1 MTSQS
6 IIHHTGELVPD
17 LYLLGHPVGPVYLLD
32 SPQPVL
38 FDSGFTA
45 LAQAY
50 LDDLATILQGR
61 SPRFLFLTHSHYDHA
76 GCAGWF
82 KKTYPDLTVCASSQA
97 RGVLHRPKVIGL
109 ISKMNREATDSLVK
123 QGMPRVEKAEFLPVE
138 VEKILADGDT
148 VQLADNLSVEVIATP
163 GHTRG
168 CLSYYVPQR
177 KMLFCGEAG
186 GLRLHDGHIATE
198 FLADYQAYE
207 DSLRRLAGLEVDVL
221 CQAHHS
227 ALIGPTAGE
236 FLRESLHKTM
246 EFKEMVLEF
255 LAQDG
260 GDIGRTIRRVKE
272 IDWDP
277 RTGFKQPLPAY
288 MLNLEERIK
297 LLAKEA
303 GYVISED
310 N

>member
-1 MTSQS
+1 M
-6 IIHHTGELVPD
+6 IHHTGELVPD
-17 LYLLGHPVGPVYLLD
+17 LHLLGHPVGPVYLLD

-45 LAQAY
+45 LARAY

-82 KKTYPDLTVCASSQA
+82 KKNYPNLTVCASSQDQII
-97 RGVLHRPKVIGL
+97 LHRPKAVKL
-109 ISKMNREATDSLVK
+109 ISELNREATDSLIK
-123 QGMPRVEKAEFLPVE
+123 QGMPRAEEGEFLPVE
-138 VEKILADGDT
+138 VEKVLTDGDT
-148 VQLADNLSVEVIATP
+148 VQLTDNLSVDVIATP

-177 KMLFCGEAG
+177 KMLFCGEAA
-186 GLRLHDGHIATE
+186 GLRLPDGHIATE

-207 DSLRRLAGLEVDVL
+207 DSLRRLAGLDVEVL
-221 CQAHHS
+221 CQAHHT
-227 ALIGPTAGE
+227 ALTGPTAGE
-236 FLRESLHKTM
+236 LLRESLHKTM

-260 GDIGRTIRRVKE
+260 GDIERTIRRVKE

-288 MLNLEERIK
+288 MLNLEVRIK

-303 GYVISED
+303 GYIVSED

>member
-1 MTSQS
+1 MKSQG
-6 IIHHTGELVPD
+6 IIHRAGEMVPD
-17 LYLLGHPVGPVYLLD
+17 LHLLGHPVGPVYLLD
-32 SPQPVL
+32 SPQPAL

-50 LDDLATILQGR
+50 LDDLAKILLGR

-82 KKTYPDLTVCASSQA
+82 KKTYPDLTVCASSQTQV
-97 RGVLHRPKVIGL
+97 VLHRPNVIRL
-109 ISKMNREATDSLVK
+109 INELSREATESLIK
-123 QGMPRVEKAEFLPVE
+123 QGMPRAKEEEFLPVK
-138 VEKILADGDT
+138 VEKVLADGHT
-148 VQLADNLSVEVIATP
+148 VRLADNLSVEVIATP

-177 KMLFCGEAG
+177 KILFCGEAG

-198 FLADYQAYE
+198 FLVDYQAYE
-207 DSLRRLAGLEVDVL
+207 DSLRRLAGLEVEVL
-221 CQAHHS
+221 CQAHHM
-227 ALIGPTAGE
+227 ALIGPTAGD

-255 LAQDG
+255 LVQDG

-288 MLNLEERIK
+288 MLNLEVRVK

-303 GYVISED
+303 GYVISKAK
-310 N
+310 

>member
-1 MTSQS
+1 MKSQG
-6 IIHHTGELVPD
+6 IIHRAGELVPD
-17 LYLLGHPVGPVYLLD
+17 LHMLGHPVGPVYFLD

-50 LDDLATILQGR
+50 FDDLAAILLGR

-82 KKTYPDLTVCASSQA
+82 KKIYPDLTVCASSQA
-97 RGVLHRPKVIGL
+97 QVVLHRPNVIKL
-109 ISKMNREATDSLVK
+109 ISELSREAADFFVK
-123 QGMPRVEKAEFLPVE
+123 QGMPRAEEGEFLPVE
-138 VEKILADGDT
+138 VEKVLADGDT
-148 VQLADNLSVEVIATP
+148 VRLADNLSVEVIATP

-186 GLRLHDGHIATE
+186 GLRLHDGHITTE
-198 FLADYQAYE
+198 FVADYQAYE
-207 DSLRRLAGLEVDVL
+207 DSLRRLAGLEVEVL
-221 CQAHHS
+221 CQAHHL

-236 FLRESLHKTM
+236 FLRKSLHKAM

-260 GDIGRTIRRVKE
+260 GDIAHTIRRIKE

-277 RTGFKQPLPAY
+277 RTGFKQPLLAY
-288 MLNLEERIK
+288 MLNLEARVK

-303 GYVISED
+303 GYIISED

>member
-1 MTSQS
+1 MKSQG
-6 IIHHTGELVPD
+6 IVNRAGELVPA
-17 LYLLGHPVGPVYLLD
+17 LHLLGHPVGPVYFLD

-50 LDDLATILQGR
+50 LDDLAAILQGR
-61 SPRFLFLTHSHYDHA
+61 FPRFLFLTHSHYDHA

-97 RGVLHRPKVIGL
+97 QVVLHRPNAIKL
-109 ISKMNREATDSLVK
+109 ISKLSREATDFFVK
-123 QGMPRVEKAEFLPVE
+123 QGMPRAEEGEFLPVE
-138 VEKILADGDT
+138 VEKVLADGDT

-186 GLRLHDGHIATE
+186 GIRLHDGHIATE
-198 FLADYQAYE
+198 FVADYQAYE
-207 DSLRRLAGLEVDVL
+207 DSLRRLAGLEVEVL
-221 CQAHHS
+221 CQAHHL
-227 ALIGPTAGE
+227 AIIGPTAGE
-236 FLRESLHKTM
+236 FLRESLHKAM

-260 GDIGRTIRRVKE
+260 GDIRRTIRRVKE

-288 MLNLEERIK
+288 MLNLEARVK

-303 GYVISED
+303 GYVVSK
-310 N
+310 NN

>member
-207 DSLRRLAGLEVDVL
+207 DSLRRLAGLEVEVL

-236 FLRESLHKTM
+236 FLRESLHNTM

>member
-260 GDIGRTIRRVKE
+260 GDIERTIRRVKE

>member
-1 MTSQS
+1 MKSQS
-6 IIHHTGELVPD
+6 IIHHTGELVSD

-97 RGVLHRPKVIGL
+97 RDVLHRPKVIRL
-109 ISKMNREATDSLVK
+109 ISKMNREATDSLFK

-148 VQLADNLSVEVIATP
+148 VQLADNLIVEVIATP

-207 DSLRRLAGLEVDVL
+207 DSLRRLAGLEVEVL

-255 LAQDG
+255 LAQNG

-288 MLNLEERIK
+288 MLNLEVRIK

>member
-1 MTSQS
+1 MDSKS
-6 IIHHTGELVPD
+6 VINRAGELVPG
-17 LYLLGHPVGPVYLLD
+17 LHLLGHPVGPVYYLD

-50 LDDLATILQGR
+50 LDDLAEVLLGR

-82 KKTYPDLTVCASSQA
+82 RKTYPDLTVCASLQA
-97 RGVLHRPKVIGL
+97 QAVLRRPNATKL
-109 ISKMNREATDSLVK
+109 ISELSREATGFFLRH
-123 QGMPRVEKAEFLPVE
+123 GIPRAKESEFLPIE
-138 VEKILADGDT
+138 VEKVLADGDT
-148 VQLADNLSVEVIATP
+148 VPLTDNLSVEVIATP

-168 CLSYYVPQR
+168 CLSYYIPQR

-186 GLRLHDGHIATE
+186 GIRLHDGHIATE
-198 FLADYQAYE
+198 FVADYQAYE
-207 DSLRRLAGLEVDVL
+207 DSLRRLTELDVEVV
-221 CQAHHS
+221 CQAHHL
-227 ALIGPTAGE
+227 ALIGPTARE
-236 FLRESLHKTM
+236 FLRESLQKAM

-260 GDIGRTIRRVKE
+260 GDVGRTVRRVKE

-288 MLNLEERIK
+288 MLNLEARVK

-303 GYVISED
+303 GFVISKS

>member
-1 MTSQS
+1 MASKS
-6 IIHHTGELVPD
+6 VINRAGELVPG
-17 LYLLGHPVGPVYLLD
+17 LHLLGHPVGPVYYLD

-50 LDDLATILQGR
+50 LDDLAEVLLGR

-97 RGVLHRPKVIGL
+97 QAVLRRPNATKL
-109 ISKMNREATDSLVK
+109 ISELSREATDFFLK
-123 QGMPRVEKAEFLPVE
+123 HGIPRAKESEFLPIE
-138 VEKILADGDT
+138 VEKVLADGDT
-148 VQLADNLSVEVIATP
+148 VPLTDNLSVEVIATP

-168 CLSYYVPQR
+168 CLSYYIPQR

-186 GLRLHDGHIATE
+186 GIRLHDGHIATE
-198 FLADYQAYE
+198 FVADYQAYE
-207 DSLRRLAGLEVDVL
+207 DSLRRLAELDVEVV
-221 CQAHHS
+221 CQAHHL
-227 ALIGPTAGE
+227 ALIGPTARE
-236 FLRESLHKTM
+236 FLRESLQKAI

-255 LAQDG
+255 LAQEG
-260 GDIGRTIRRVKE
+260 GDVGRTVRRVKE

-288 MLNLEERIK
+288 MLNLEARVK

-303 GYVISED
+303 GLGSSKNY
-310 N
+310 

>member
-1 MTSQS
+1 MKSQS
-6 IIHHTGELVPD
+6 VINHTVELVPD
-17 LYLLGHPVGPVYLLD
+17 LHLLGHPVGPVYLLD

-82 KKTYPDLTVCASSQA
+82 KKTYPELTLCASSQA
-97 RGVLHRPKVIGL
+97 RSVLHRPKVIRL

-123 QGMPRVEKAEFLPVE
+123 QGMPRVEKTEFLPVE

-198 FLADYQAYE
+198 FLVDYQAYE
-207 DSLRRLAGLEVDVL
+207 DSLRRLTGLEVEVL

-277 RTGFKQPLPAY
+277 RTGFKQPLRAY
-288 MLNLEERIK
+288 MLNLEVRIK